1 MRVAGKET
9 ERNAKKFVTML
20 TWIMP
25 FVTAVIIAIT
35 EVLAQADLDMTA
47 EKLFLN
53 GKFVAAFSGGKIVP
67 AYERG
72 YDQPAVSRDMV
83 KAALM
88 RALEDETLDKM
99 AAVVQTDITGVETYT
114 EDGVIKYKIT
124 LPAETF
130 IDCGVESADRLV
142 VYEAVAGQDMSQNIN
157 PSVNLSVTLNVVL
170 KKLNVAVSSDES
182 GTPELPGTSGDYVT
196 IKLSSAVNVLV
207 FCSKHDGEQSNWGTT
222 GKTEQTASQ
231 QTIPEATEPES
242 EAGSEDVTEI
252 SSEADNVVQTETPA
266 ECVTEFKRENMSVS
280 AASPKTGQG
289 AFVEW

>member
-1 MRVAGKET
+1 MREAGKET

-20 TWIMP
+20 TWFVP

-53 GKFVAAFSGGKIVP
+53 GKFVAAFSGGKIVQ

-72 YDQPAVSRDMV
+72 YDQPAVSRDVV

-88 RALEDETLDKM
+88 RALEDEILDKM
-99 AAVVQTDITGVETYT
+99 AAVVQTDTTGVETYI
-114 EDGVIKYKIT
+114 EDGSVKYRIT
-124 LPAETF
+124 LPADTF

-142 VYEAVAGQDMSQNIN
+142 VYEAVAGQDMSQNTN

-170 KKLNVAVSSDES
+170 KKLDVVVSRDES
-182 GTPELPGTSGDYVT
+182 GTPEFPGTNGDYVT

-207 FCSKHDGEQSNWGTT
+207 FCSKHDGEQSNWVTT

-231 QTIPEATEPES
+231 PTEPES

-252 SSEADNVVQTETPA
+252 SSEADNVVQTETPT
-266 ECVTEFKRENMSVS
+266 ERVTEFKRENMSMS